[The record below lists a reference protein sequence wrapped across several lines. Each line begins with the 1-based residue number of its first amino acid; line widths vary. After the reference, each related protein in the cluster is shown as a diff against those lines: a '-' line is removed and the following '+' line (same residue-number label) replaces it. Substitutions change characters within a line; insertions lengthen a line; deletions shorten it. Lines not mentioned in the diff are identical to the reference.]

1 MPSRRRR
8 GYWIP
13 GLIALAVLLGI
24 GLAFGA
30 GDLDHSG
37 PTTLA
42 GPEIAENLAGAIQAS
57 EGTPSP
63 PTVHCPHSEPAR
75 AGLQFVCTVGEA
87 GTTASIAAVMNAVA
101 DALPGGAGAH
111 LDMPVTAMK
120 LWEACRR
127 AEQDSRAAGD
137 V

>member
-1 MPSRRRR
+1 MTTPAPAVAEGPRGRRRR

-13 GLIALAVLLGI
+13 GLIALAVLLAI

-30 GDLDHSG
+30 GDLDHGG

-42 GPEIAENLAGAIQAS
+42 GPEIAQNLAGAIQAS

-75 AGLQFVCTVGEA
+75 AGLHFVCTATAA
-87 GTTASIAAVMNAVA
+87 GTTRTVRVTEINGR
-101 DALPGGAGAH
+101 GGLSWRIG
-111 LDMPVTAMK
+111 
-120 LWEACRR
+120 
-127 AEQDSRAAGD
+127 S
-137 V
+137 